1 MSAHSSRIA
10 LMSAL
15 ICAGLLSAAFYLEF
29 VSGLVPMRTVPR
41 SASRVCS
48 DMYCV
53 SAVSTAV
60 LWITPDLRSALFR

>member
-29 VSGLVPMRTVPR
+29 VSGLVPCALCLAQRAMFALIV
-41 SASRVCS
+41 SRVCCI
-48 DMYCV
+48 YCR
-53 SAVSTAV
+53 ST
-60 LWITPDLRSALFR
+60 DLANLCPVFR